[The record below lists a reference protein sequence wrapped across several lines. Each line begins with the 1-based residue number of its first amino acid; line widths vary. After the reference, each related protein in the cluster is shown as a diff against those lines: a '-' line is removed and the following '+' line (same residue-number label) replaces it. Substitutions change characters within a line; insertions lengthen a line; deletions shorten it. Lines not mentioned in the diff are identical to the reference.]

1 MTHSTKNRGFKAFG
15 IASLVLLASSSL
27 HASSWPDKPVTLVV
41 PWGAGGGTDA
51 TARMI
56 SALLEESLGVPVPV
70 VNRTGGS
77 GVIGHSAIA
86 NAAPDGYTIGVATLE
101 IGGMHYQGLTDITY
115 EDYSPIGLYNA
126 DPVAI
131 FVSSRGDYETIDD
144 LLEAIR
150 SSGHRELKASGSAQ
164 GGVNHIAEAGM
175 LLASDIPAD
184 KVAWVPSEGAA
195 PGLQDLAAGGVT
207 FATASLPEAR
217 ALMDAGLIKP
227 LVIFST
233 ERSSS
238 APDLPTFEEA
248 TGNDWSFGSWRG
260 LVAPAG
266 VDDEIIGTLQEH
278 MRDIVEDPTYL
289 EFMNNRGYA
298 TQWLEGDE
306 FMDFMQ
312 NSDQRIGET
321 LKSLGIVE

>member
-1 MTHSTKNRGFKAFG
+1 MTRSIKSRCCYALGA
-15 IASLVLLASSSL
+15 ASLVMLTSSPL
-27 HASSWPDKPVTLVV
+27 HADSWPEKPVTLIV

-51 TARMI
+51 TARML
-56 SALLEESLGVPVPV
+56 STLLEESFGVPFPV

-86 NAAPDGYTIGVATLE
+86 NASPDGYTIGVATLE

-115 EDYSPIGLYNA
+115 QDYSPIGLYNA
-126 DPVAI
+126 DPVAV
-131 FVSSRGDYETIDD
+131 FVSSRSDYDSVED
-144 LLEAIR
+144 LLSTIR
-150 SSGHRELKASGSAQ
+150 SSEHRELKASGSAQ

-175 LLASDIPAD
+175 LLASDIAAD

-195 PGLQDLAAGGVT
+195 PGLQDLAAGGVD
-207 FATASLPEAR
+207 FATASMPEGR

-227 LVIFST
+227 LVLLNT
-233 ERSSS
+233 ERSTSS
-238 APDLPTFEEA
+238 PEVPTFEEE

-266 VDDEIIGTLQEH
+266 VDEEIITTLQAH
-278 MRDIVEDPTYL
+278 MSDIVNDPAYL
-289 EFMNNRGYA
+289 EFMENRGYA

-306 FMDFMQ
+306 FMEFMQ